1 MKRFQLRALLTAA
14 VAGYLA
20 LVSLPAATERM
31 PIDEVRPGMTGVGV
45 TVFDGASRT
54 DFKVHILGVLRNSMG
69 PRRDLILARL
79 DGGPLAETGVIQGMS
94 GSPVYIN
101 DRLVGA
107 VSYSLGSFSKVPI
120 AGITP
125 IDEMIE
131 VTSGSSERA
140 IRPQARLELPVTQ
153 ESLTG
158 ILREAFAATRPFAER
173 PNDVGAIGLPAREAG
188 QIGTML
194 RPITTPLIVN
204 GFEPAVSEL
213 LAGAFGRA
221 GFAAALGGT
230 LAETQDRE
238 QPLQPGDPLGVG
250 LIQGDLSMAG
260 TGTVTMVEGDRVY
273 GFGHPFYNVG
283 PARFPMMRAYV
294 HALLPSLAISSKI
307 AAVGDVIGT
316 IEQDRATAVFGRLGG
331 GPPMIPIRITL
342 ESSAR
347 QKTDRFAFEVVEDP
361 LLTPLL
367 AYVGMLNTFFSHA
380 RELGATTYIVKGTAR
395 IKDHT
400 AIAFEDIFTGA
411 QAPLTAATAVAG
423 PLTSL
428 LGNDFERVA
437 IDGVDLSIISIEEP
451 RTATLERIWIEE
463 PRPRAGRSVP
473 LKIVARTYRGAEIVE
488 TILVDIPPHAT
499 GRLQILVS
507 DGAQLGQRER
517 QELRLQREARSI
529 EQMIEALNT
538 ARKNNRLYIRLL
550 GAHAGAVVRGETLSS
565 LPPSVLAVLEG
576 DRSGGSFIPLTSA
589 TIGEWEIRTDHFV
602 SGSRLLTINVEAG

>member
-1 MKRFQLRALLTAA
+1 MKRFRLWACSAVA
-14 VAGYLA
+14 VAGSLTLA
-20 LVSLPAATERM
+20 SLPGATERM

-45 TVFDGASRT
+45 TVFDGTNRAE
-54 DFKVHILGVLRNSMG
+54 FKVTVLGVLRNSMG
-69 PRRDLILARL
+69 PRRDLIVARL
-79 DGGPLAETGVIQGMS
+79 EGGPLAETGVIQGMS

-107 VSYSLGSFSKVPI
+107 VSYSLGSFPKEPI

-140 IRPQARLELPVTQ
+140 VRPQASLELPVTQ
-153 ESLTG
+153 ETLTR
-158 ILREAFAATRPFAER
+158 IVREAFAATRPFADR
-173 PNDVGAIGLPAREAG
+173 PGDVDAVGLPAREAG
-188 QIGTML
+188 QMGTML
-194 RPITTPLIVN
+194 RPIATPLIVN
-204 GFEPAVSEL
+204 GFEPAVAEL
-213 LAGAFGRA
+213 LAGAFSRA
-221 GFAAALGGT
+221 GFAATVGGT
-230 LAETQDRE
+230 VAETQDQD

-260 TGTVTMVEGDRVY
+260 TGTVTMVDGDRVY
-273 GFGHPFYNVG
+273 AFGHPFYNVG

-307 AAVGDVIGT
+307 AAVSNVIGT
-316 IEQDRATAVFGRLGG
+316 IEQDRATAVYGRLGA
-331 GPPMIPIRITL
+331 GPAMIPLRITL
-342 ESSAR
+342 ESSGR
-347 QKTDRFAFEVVEDP
+347 QKMDRFAFEVAEDP

-367 AYVGMLNTFFSHA
+367 AYAGMLNTFFSHA

-400 AIAFEDIFTGA
+400 DIAFEDIFTGS

-428 LGNDFERVA
+428 LSNDFERVA
-437 IDGVDLSIISIEEP
+437 IEDVDLSITSIEEP

-488 TILVDIPPHAT
+488 TVMVDIPPHAI

-507 DGAQLGQRER
+507 DGAQLGQRDR

-538 ARKNNRLYIRLL
+538 AKKNNRLYIRLL
-550 GAHAGAVVRGETLSS
+550 GTQAGAVVKGETLSS

-576 DRSGGSFIPLTSA
+576 DRSGGSFVPLTTA
-589 TIGEWEIRTDHFV
+589 TIGEWEIRTDRFV

>member
-1 MKRFQLRALLTAA
+1 MKRFRLWACSAVA
-14 VAGYLA
+14 VAGYLTLA
-20 LVSLPAATERM
+20 SLPGATERM

-45 TVFDGASRT
+45 TVFDGTNRAE
-54 DFKVHILGVLRNSMG
+54 FKVTVLGVLRNSMG
-69 PRRDLILARL
+69 PRRDLIVARL
-79 DGGPLAETGVIQGMS
+79 EGGPLAETGVIQGMS

-107 VSYSLGSFSKVPI
+107 VSYSLGSFPKEPI

-140 IRPQARLELPVTQ
+140 VRPQASLELPVTQ
-153 ESLTG
+153 ETLTR
-158 ILREAFAATRPFAER
+158 IVREAFAATRPFADR
-173 PNDVGAIGLPAREAG
+173 PGDVDAVGLPAREAG
-188 QIGTML
+188 QMGTML
-194 RPITTPLIVN
+194 RPIATPLIVN
-204 GFEPAVSEL
+204 GFEPAVAEL
-213 LAGAFGRA
+213 LAGAFSRA
-221 GFAAALGGT
+221 GFAATVGGT
-230 LAETQDRE
+230 VAETQDQD

-260 TGTVTMVEGDRVY
+260 TGTVTMVDGDRVY
-273 GFGHPFYNVG
+273 AFGHPFYNVG

-307 AAVGDVIGT
+307 AAVSNVIGT
-316 IEQDRATAVFGRLGG
+316 IEQDRATAVYGRLGA
-331 GPPMIPIRITL
+331 GPAMIPLRITL
-342 ESSAR
+342 ESSGR
-347 QKTDRFAFEVVEDP
+347 QKMDRFAFEVVEDP

-367 AYVGMLNTFFSHA
+367 AYAGMLNTFFSHA

-400 AIAFEDIFTGA
+400 DIAFEDIFTGS

-428 LGNDFERVA
+428 LSNDFERVA
-437 IDGVDLSIISIEEP
+437 IEDVDLSITSIEEP

-488 TILVDIPPHAT
+488 TVMVDIPPHAI

-507 DGAQLGQRER
+507 DGAQLGQRDR

-538 ARKNNRLYIRLL
+538 AKKNNRLYIRLL
-550 GAHAGAVVRGETLSS
+550 GTQAGAVVKGETLSS

-576 DRSGGSFIPLTSA
+576 DRSGGSFVPLTTA
-589 TIGEWEIRTDHFV
+589 TIGEWEIRTDRFV